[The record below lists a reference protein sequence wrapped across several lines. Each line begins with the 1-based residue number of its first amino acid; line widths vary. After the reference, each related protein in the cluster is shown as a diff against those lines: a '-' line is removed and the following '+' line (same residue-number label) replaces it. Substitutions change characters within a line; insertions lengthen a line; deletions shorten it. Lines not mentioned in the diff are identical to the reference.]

1 MAEHTSTAPAETITE
16 QVVAGRRFIER
27 FERRAHVHR
36 LHPSRLW
43 RLLLGLGILAFGI
56 VNVFIPGPG
65 GSVLILAALL
75 VLAGESRLLARLLD
89 WCEVRFERQ
98 IGWMLRHKLI
108 AVCLISGS
116 AFLVVATATYVL
128 SR

>member
-1 MAEHTSTAPAETITE
+1 MDQGASTDQPSQTLP
-16 QVVAGRRFIER
+16 GRRFIER

-56 VNVFIPGPG
+56 FNVFVPGPG
-65 GSVLILAALL
+65 GSILILTSLL
-75 VLAGESRLLARLLD
+75 VLSGESKLLALFLD
-89 WCEVRFERQ
+89 WGEVRFARQ
-98 IGWMLRHKLI
+98 VRWVLTHKVL
-108 AVCLISGS
+108 AACLISGT
-116 AFLVVATATYVL
+116 AFVCVATLGYLL